1 MKNTIAKI
9 LELSFL
15 IDGIDIA
22 LERTKELRE
31 KCNIS
36 VEDSSINEG
45 QNIAF
50 DLLVIQLRK
59 DKDRL
64 QTEMKTLQKEL

>member
-31 KCNIS
+31 KCNIY
-36 VEDSSINEG
+36 VRNVTINEG

-50 DLLVIQLRK
+50 DLLVTRLNA
-59 DKDRL
+59 DKKSL
-64 QTEMKTLQKEL
+64 TEEMKDLQKEL